1 MSALILQTT
10 DAHIRMQQRAWTVCQ
25 SPPSMNTLRG
35 DHSSQSPTLLLE
47 LPTPPV
53 RCWGL
58 HPYSSPSPPSTPAQH
73 HHGGTARRTN
83 WNLSSQPSAAR
94 YTCIMWVHIFLIRVT
109 LLGIVAYLYH
119 VRLQADSQNHSL
131 IQTWDQ
137 YHRSLQL
144 HIQGLLRETY
154 RKRWS
159 R

>member
-1 MSALILQTT
+1 MPISTCNREHGQYV
-10 DAHIRMQQRAWTVCQ
+10 R
-25 SPPSMNTLRG
+25 PPPIHEHPARGPFLTEPNTAAG
-35 DHSSQSPTLLLE
+35 A
-47 LPTPPV
+47 
-53 RCWGL
+53 
-58 HPYSSPSPPSTPAQH
+58 PYT
-73 HHGGTARRTN
+73 
-83 WNLSSQPSAAR
+83 PSAMLEGSPILFTITSIYSCSAPSWGNCQMHQLKPQL
-94 YTCIMWVHIFLIRVT
+94 TTQCCKVHLYNVSSHLLVRVIS
-109 LLGIVAYLYH
+109 LGIVAYLYH